1 MFFQSSAVQLLTS
14 LHPVHHT
21 APSVD
26 QTFLVF
32 EFYLK
37 RHGLSM
43 FTTHHEQKLNG
54 KSQKEALSR
63 IARLQVN
70 QFSVQLLGE
79 QRFFYCGNE

>member
-1 MFFQSSAVQLLTS
+1 
-14 LHPVHHT
+14 
-21 APSVD
+21 
-26 QTFLVF
+26 
-32 EFYLK
+32 
-37 RHGLSM
+37 M